1 MTRPVEAGSTFEI
14 DERHPPI
21 RPRRVSFD
29 WEKTPLHWI
38 PGDPVGTHMIN
49 SFHIVLPEGEKW
61 FVQCVKD
68 ATPHIKDAK
77 LREEIKGFIG
87 QEMVHARSH
96 QGVLD
101 RLLEQNGIDVTKITG
116 PAGKGNAE
124 RPAQMAA
131 LKEKSKRKW
140 RRRLLFEL
148 AAVASIEHYTAV
160 LGQWIMDNDNLDKAG
175 VDPTMLDLLRWHG
188 AEEVEHRHVAHD
200 LFMHLDGRY
209 TARVRAFGQVIA
221 MLMTLWHRG
230 HVFLLDNDPI
240 VGGQCKGG
248 LHHFKTLGPKGLLP
262 TFGEMGGSIRRYLK
276 PGYSPATEGD
286 TAQALAYLASSP
298 AAQAAL
304 R

>member
-1 MTRPVEAGSTFEI
+1 MSAQLAEPDHLVIQAR
-14 DERHPPI
+14 D
-21 RPRRVSFD
+21 VSFD
-29 WEKTPLHWI
+29 WSAVPLHWI
-38 PGDPVGTHMIN
+38 PDQPVATHFIN
-49 SFHIVLPEGEKW
+49 VLHLLLPAGEEW
-61 FVQCVKD
+61 FVKIFKD
-68 ATPHIKDAK
+68 ALPYITDDRV
-77 LREEIKGFIG
+77 REDVLGFIG
-87 QEMVHARSH
+87 QEAVHASSH
-96 QGVLD
+96 DEVLD
-101 RLLEQNGIDVTKITG
+101 HFRELGLDTRPFVRQVEFIFGSLMGDRDHLTG
-116 PAGKGNAE
+116 DRARG
-124 RPAQMAA
+124 
-131 LKEKSKRKW
+131 W
-140 RRRLLFEL
+140 LFERIGII
-148 AAVASIEHYTAV
+148 AAIEHFTHL
-160 LGQWIMDNDNLDKAG
+160 LGQWILDAKALDEAG
-175 VDPTMLDLLRWHG
+175 ADPMMMDLLRWHG

-240 VGGQCKGG
+240 VGGQYKGG